1 MAHSVKL
8 TQAAYEAAVQR
19 AEEEDARE
27 PRALAVSY
35 DESKDAFAL
44 TLRGTVLH
52 RDVTLVIPRERVP
65 GLADGASTVAL
76 GHVEIEGEGEY
87 LRWPEL
93 DVDHAVPFL
102 VAGVLGI
109 RTVRENARH
118 AGSVRNAKKA
128 EAVRANGRKGG
139 RPKKTAA

>member
-1 MAHSVKL
+1 MGHSVKL
-8 TQAAYEAAVQR
+8 TQTAYDEAVQR
-19 AEEEDARE
+19 AKEEDARE

-35 DESKDAFAL
+35 DESKDALIL

-52 RDVTLVIPRERVP
+52 RDVMLVIPRERIP
-65 GLADGASTVAL
+65 GLTGDDPTLL
-76 GHVEIEGEGEY
+76 GHIEIEGDGEY
-87 LRWPEL
+87 LRWPDL

-128 EAVRANGRKGG
+128 AAVRANGRKGG
-139 RPKKTAA
+139 RPKRTAA

>member
-8 TQAAYEAAVQR
+8 TQAAYEAAVRR
-19 AEEEDARE
+19 AEEADARD

-35 DESKDAFAL
+35 DESKDAFVF
-44 TLRGTVLH
+44 TLRGNI
-52 RDVTLVIPRERVP
+52 TLVIPRERIP
-65 GLADGASTVAL
+65 GLTDDASSVAL
-76 GHVEIEGEGEY
+76 GHVEIEGDGEY